1 MTETPD
7 AVVIG
12 AGHNGLACACY
23 LAIAGLDVLVVE
35 QYRMVGGMTI
45 TEELAAPGFR
55 SDVHASGYQLA
66 NISPAPGELELE
78 SHGVELIEPRYAWAH
93 AFPDGG
99 CIPVSGDLSDVW
111 ANIARYSVTDADTT
125 IELFRRYRSE
135 REQVI
140 RSLFSPPSPL
150 SETLREMERTPGGM
164 ERYRMSLQSM
174 RSWGDETFE
183 TEEAKCLFGAFAP
196 FVGHGP
202 DDASGAEIAWLFAS
216 VLQAEGN
223 KLVRGGMHQVSLALA
238 AKLKALGGRIRT
250 SAAAQRIEVDGS
262 RATAVWLGDGE
273 RIETGLVASSVDPV
287 QLALRLLGAEVIGND
302 AASRIRR
309 LEWGDPVF
317 VIHAAL
323 DGPVEYASGSEPG
336 SAAHVHLS
344 PPSLGSM
351 ATATDQCRAG
361 LLPEDPVIVSWN
373 DSTIDPT
380 RAPAGRHLKK
390 FVVLGVPY
398 EVRGDATGSVGV
410 GAWGEVRERYADY
423 LIGMLGDRY
432 LPDLGRRIIG
442 RAVHSPIDLERK
454 LSSAVRGT
462 IPHGAMIPYQA
473 GPLRPTPDFAAY
485 RSPVENVYLCG
496 SGSHPGA
503 GVSMAAGR
511 NAASLI
517 LGDLGLGTVW
527 TRSRESGDRSEVDA
541 NPERP

>member
-12 AGHNGLACACY
+12 GGHNGLACACY
-23 LAIAGLDVLVVE
+23 LAMAGLDVLVVE
-35 QYRMVGGMTI
+35 EYRLVGGMTI

-66 NISPAPGELELE
+66 NISPAPGELDLE
-78 SHGVELIEPRYAWAH
+78 SHGVELIEPGYAWAH

-99 CIPVSGDLSDVW
+99 CIAVSGDLDDVW
-111 ANIARYSVTDADTT
+111 ANIARYSLNDADTT

-135 REQVI
+135 REQII

-150 SETLREMERTPGGM
+150 SEALREMERTPKGM

-174 RSWGDETFE
+174 RSWGDEAFE

-223 KLVRGGMHQVSLALA
+223 KLVRGGMHKVSLALA
-238 AKLKALGGRIRT
+238 AKLKDLGGRIRT
-250 SAAAQRIEVDGS
+250 GASAKRIEVAGT
-262 RATAVWLGDGE
+262 RATAVWLADGE
-273 RIETGLVASSVDPV
+273 RIETGLAASSVDPA
-287 QLALRLLGAEVIGND
+287 QLALRLLGTEVIGDD
-302 AASRIRR
+302 AASRMRR

-317 VIHAAL
+317 VIYAAL

-351 ATATDQCRAG
+351 ATATNQCRAG

-373 DSTIDPT
+373 DS
-380 RAPAGRHLKK
+380 AK
-390 FVVLGVPY
+390 
-398 EVRGDATGSVGV
+398 
-410 GAWGEVRERYADY
+410 
-423 LIGMLGDRY
+423 
-432 LPDLGRRIIG
+432 RRIIG
-442 RAVHSPIDLERK
+442 RAVYSPIDLARK

-462 IPHGAMIPYQA
+462 IPHGAMVPYQA

-517 LGDLGLGTVW
+517 LGDLGLGHDLDLVL
-527 TRSRESGDRSEVDA
+527 R
-541 NPERP
+541 